1 LTCRKALFNLPNGKN
16 LLKYWDV
23 DEEDKDDLFLTLVRT
38 MSYQLV
44 DLEEHMISDF
54 IVVQKKNQSQYVMMY
69 DNRFL
74 IEQRKKKSKQFRGYI
89 LDKKGVLIET
99 VHKLSNMPKLNMK
112 DLNPEEPLWRMVG
125 LENEELN
132 PSNYFETMS
141 FFQKHN
147 IDKKFRVDSFPSLQ
161 CWLENNRYCPNIEAF
176 TKNDYTLGF
185 RWMKPIATFQPKRP
199 MLEAKEVIETNEF
212 QANNSAAVKVRLSGL
227 NEAYNLGCI
236 SRETFL
242 NLSQQL
248 AETIAVLWIEVDDCN
263 EARFATYKD
272 ETRECHFELNKDEN
286 TWITMFDYIYKCQ
299 SLISAKKSSILSG
312 LIKRLEIVPK
322 NVTNPWKNCLL
333 SLRKCIREMK
343 VAVYSVEDTVLH
355 AIKSY
360 FCFYA
365 NLKCPKNF
373 RGVSLNSNA
382 KNDLT
387 MIKIP
392 GLMFFNFGSYLT
404 MDTTVTD
411 AKFSV
416 PSIKNSTGT
425 LRHQQSQNNLSIMTL
440 CKERGKLL
448 SAQLRHD
455 YIENGKHFLNLFNY
469 DIFSLSYVSLSSLA
483 FHVIWHKYT
492 QEAGPYHH
500 GLEKTKLFQEEY
512 LRKYCTGG
520 YSYSCQTQLN
530 CNEPL
535 HPSLNLDKNK
545 YLAKSIHE
553 YDLISSYGYAASNMN
568 CPVGFCTGYTLPEE
582 HEDDNELIKVDRKSR
597 HHSFEF
603 LSVYYTLWTL
613 IQENNVQVRTV
624 YSNFHQYGFLQLG
637 KLTLDLVVIT
647 EEGKIKMYAF
657 DGAWAHGCRG
667 DCPNLFSYAGNQ
679 SRTDLEEKS
688 QQRDDVINAW
698 CQEMNQMMNC
708 IDFATYTVIA
718 GCHEPQYKVSTM
730 LAFFKTRSE
739 LSRLIIPY
747 YTENTLCQS
756 LALEMTPK
764 DMTFIAV
771 VDGYDDSFNSN
782 LPLLLQKKRNNWDR
796 YSSTEEMYNGMLLT
810 KDYYQYLMKNHHFKI
825 TKIYKIY
832 FYRNCTV
839 LPNIF
844 KKLVTERMSPE
855 ISSNKKQLLKNI
867 VNYAAGFFGYNE
879 NKHQT
884 KSVCRLVTQTP
895 TRYGHEHYYKSRLSH
910 LTMIKNTQ
918 IMFLQ
923 TTTTNQKP
931 RKSCQSALPLYICI
945 TEWGKKRLAEVFCF
959 FEKYFEPN
967 SFRFLYS
974 NVDNVIFALSTETLE
989 QAFKKQLWFE
999 AYKKQLFSTTQP
1011 GFLKEEFVFTSQDE
1025 WKFVSGFTQNYAILT
1040 NQKANSIHKASALN
1054 RVSTQQAFDASVA
1067 LLNNEKYTIEQ
1078 CRRIHKLAN
1087 LDTTT
1092 QTFTF

>member
-1 LTCRKALFNLPNGKN
+1 
-16 LLKYWDV
+16 
-23 DEEDKDDLFLTLVRT
+23 
-38 MSYQLV
+38 
-44 DLEEHMISDF
+44 
-54 IVVQKKNQSQYVMMY
+54 
-69 DNRFL
+69 
-74 IEQRKKKSKQFRGYI
+74 
-89 LDKKGVLIET
+89 
-99 VHKLSNMPKLNMK
+99 
-112 DLNPEEPLWRMVG
+112 
-125 LENEELN
+125 
-132 PSNYFETMS
+132 
-141 FFQKHN
+141 
-147 IDKKFRVDSFPSLQ
+147 
-161 CWLENNRYCPNIEAF
+161 
-176 TKNDYTLGF
+176 
-185 RWMKPIATFQPKRP
+185 
-199 MLEAKEVIETNEF
+199 
-212 QANNSAAVKVRLSGL
+212 
-227 NEAYNLGCI
+227 
-236 SRETFL
+236 
-242 NLSQQL
+242 
-248 AETIAVLWIEVDDCN
+248 
-263 EARFATYKD
+263 
-272 ETRECHFELNKDEN
+272 
-286 TWITMFDYIYKCQ
+286 
-299 SLISAKKSSILSG
+299 
-312 LIKRLEIVPK
+312 
-322 NVTNPWKNCLL
+322 
-333 SLRKCIREMK
+333 
-343 VAVYSVEDTVLH
+343 
-355 AIKSY
+355 
-360 FCFYA
+360 
-365 NLKCPKNF
+365 
-373 RGVSLNSNA
+373 
-382 KNDLT
+382 
-387 MIKIP
+387 
-392 GLMFFNFGSYLT
+392 
-404 MDTTVTD
+404 
-411 AKFSV
+411 
-416 PSIKNSTGT
+416 
-425 LRHQQSQNNLSIMTL
+425 
-440 CKERGKLL
+440 
-448 SAQLRHD
+448 
-455 YIENGKHFLNLFNY
+455 
-469 DIFSLSYVSLSSLA
+469 
-483 FHVIWHKYT
+483 
-492 QEAGPYHH
+492 
-500 GLEKTKLFQEEY
+500 
-512 LRKYCTGG
+512 
-520 YSYSCQTQLN
+520 
-530 CNEPL
+530 
-535 HPSLNLDKNK
+535 
-545 YLAKSIHE
+545 
-553 YDLISSYGYAASNMN
+553 
-568 CPVGFCTGYTLPEE
+568 
-582 HEDDNELIKVDRKSR
+582 
-597 HHSFEF
+597 
-603 LSVYYTLWTL
+603 
-613 IQENNVQVRTV
+613 
-624 YSNFHQYGFLQLG
+624 
-637 KLTLDLVVIT
+637 
-647 EEGKIKMYAF
+647 
-657 DGAWAHGCRG
+657 
-667 DCPNLFSYAGNQ
+667 
-679 SRTDLEEKS
+679 
-688 QQRDDVINAW
+688 
-698 CQEMNQMMNC
+698 MNC

-782 LPLLLQKKRNNWDR
+782 LPLLLQKKRNDWDR
-796 YSSTEEMYNGMLLT
+796 YSSTQEMYNGMLLT